1 MGSPKVSLPTL
12 MTLLCSQ
19 EIEEINNKLLMS
31 RPVSDK
37 YLVDLLLGTDFAY
50 TGDD

>member
-1 MGSPKVSLPTL
+1 MQENLEKYIKVYYPNT
-12 MTLLCSQ
+12 
-19 EIEEINNKLLMS
+19 KAF